1 MLFVVRF
8 FYFLCLSWFHRFMFA
23 RAIKTFNAIS
33 SPISAPQRTTY
44 HDSRSSDQCSLLLF
58 LYQRSGIR
66 SRPTPSPP
74 TLLSRCRRRAT
85 PLGERSPESRVHVPP
100 VGVGAAHGL
109 EVPGLDHQR
118 EHALRS
124 AERRGRQRRG
134 EARNVADPGRARDL
148 SMSWACQGRALHTS
162 RSSVEDA
169 RPTSRSAR
177 PRS

>member
-1 MLFVVRF
+1 MSIIIV
-8 FYFLCLSWFHRFMFA
+8 
-23 RAIKTFNAIS
+23 INI
-33 SPISAPQRTTY
+33 
-44 HDSRSSDQCSLLLF
+44 SDQESGLTPHPFTSHSSLSL
-58 LYQRSGIR
+58 QTSI
-66 SRPTPSPP
+66 
-74 TLLSRCRRRAT
+74 
-85 PLGERSPESRVHVPP
+85 PLGGRSPEPRVHVPP

-109 EVPGLDHQR
+109 EVPRLDHQR